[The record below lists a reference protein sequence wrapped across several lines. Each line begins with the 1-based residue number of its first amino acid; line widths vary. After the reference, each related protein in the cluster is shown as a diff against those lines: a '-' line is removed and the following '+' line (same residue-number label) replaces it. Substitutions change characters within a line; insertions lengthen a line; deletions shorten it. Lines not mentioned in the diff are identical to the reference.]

1 VGNDVVE
8 APYPPRQ
15 RVGDVLGDPLAGLGG
30 EADQLG
36 FVAPDNVLELGDHV
50 ATGTAGRGDDAEVGR
65 VEDVGVEDAGR
76 GAGRH
81 VEDDVGGRGDEAD
94 VDGALGAVG
103 PASDARL
110 LGGAM
115 ARRRPEGSLARM
127 QGSETRACVSGSA
140 GKMLGPTSSLVT
152 RGGTASVRVRV
163 KSRPGRG
170 ASAVRRGATSRRRH
184 SVGLAKQG
192 EGGWLCVREPVI
204 RMEWVQVPTGR

>member
-81 VEDDVGGRGDEAD
+81 VEDDAGGRGDEAD

-110 LGGAM
+110 LG
-115 ARRRPEGSLARM
+115 ARW
-127 QGSETRACVSGSA
+127 QGGGPRGRWRGCRAQRHGPAC
-140 GKMLGPTSSLVT
+140 LGP
-152 RGGTASVRVRV
+152 RGRRVAAPR
-163 KSRPGRG
+163 
-170 ASAVRRGATSRRRH
+170 A
-184 SVGLAKQG
+184 
-192 EGGWLCVREPVI
+192 
-204 RMEWVQVPTGR
+204 